1 MTAQRQ
7 VDPIEKCSNK
17 MELPHARTGNKGIV
31 TQTGAQYLN
40 RDSSRIGLVL
50 ILG

>member
-1 MTAQRQ
+1 
-7 VDPIEKCSNK
+7 

-40 RDSSRIGLVL
+40 HDSSRIGLML
-50 ILG
+50 ILGLVGLVPILG